1 MFKPDLCFDGCSLF
15 SLQFSRH
22 ENRNSVQSQNLTLI
36 FVIGSHTKGYSQE
49 NLKQWSKLSRTKM
62 LRNSRGCTGGGQGCE
77 KLGYFRRAADK
88 VVLPEVEGR
97 VPDQFYEGDDDS

>member
-1 MFKPDLCFDGCSLF
+1 
-15 SLQFSRH
+15 
-22 ENRNSVQSQNLTLI
+22 
-36 FVIGSHTKGYSQE
+36 
-49 NLKQWSKLSRTKM
+49 M

-97 VPDQFYEGDDDS
+97 VPDQFYEGDYDPWKS